1 MNTILKYLKYRDWHL
16 RRVLGLGV
24 GLFLAY
30 QSLIN
35 NEVLTGV
42 LSLIFLFQAVTNT
55 GCFGRSGC
63 AVPYTY
69 NSQNNDS
76 LEIDNTEFEEVK

>member
-1 MNTILKYLKYRDWHL
+1 MDKTIQYLKEKDWHL
-16 RRVLGLGV
+16 RRVLGLGA

-30 QSLIN
+30 QALAN
-35 NEVLTGV
+35 NEALTGV
-42 LSLIFLFQAVTNT
+42 LSLIFLFQAITNT

-63 AVPYTY
+63 AVPYTD

-76 LEIDNTEFEEVK
+76 LDLTNTEYKEIT